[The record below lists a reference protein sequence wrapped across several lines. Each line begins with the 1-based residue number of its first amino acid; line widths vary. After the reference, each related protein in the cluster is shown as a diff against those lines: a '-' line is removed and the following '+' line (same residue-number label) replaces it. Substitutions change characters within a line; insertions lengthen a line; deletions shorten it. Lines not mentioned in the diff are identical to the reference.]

1 MILLKKKNRMEGGR
15 EGRREGVWWK
25 IWDSRIY
32 KFYFL
37 SCFFVFSFS
46 SFLFYLYFFAI
57 IFLFFFKMFL
67 YHCNSLAPVLP
78 ICICLFGLCGRNLS
92 SSHLSLKKKKKE
104 KKIIITECTEY
115 CILGT
120 WSSYLRF
127 TSCACSRE
135 SFLLEDNPVSCFPP
149 LLVKDNAV

>member
-1 MILLKKKNRMEGGR
+1 MVENL
-15 EGRREGVWWK
+15 
-25 IWDSRIY
+25 WDSRIY

-46 SFLFYLYFFAI
+46 CFVLFVLLCNHFLSF
-57 IFLFFFKMFL
+57 FLSFFFSKMFS
-67 YHCNSLAPVLP
+67 YHCNLLAPVLP

-92 SSHLSLKKKKKE
+92 SSHLSLKKRKKKKKE
-104 KKIIITECTEY
+104 RKKLIITECTKY

-120 WSSYLRF
+120 WSSYQRF

-135 SFLLEDNPVSCFPP
+135 SFLLEDNPVSCFPT